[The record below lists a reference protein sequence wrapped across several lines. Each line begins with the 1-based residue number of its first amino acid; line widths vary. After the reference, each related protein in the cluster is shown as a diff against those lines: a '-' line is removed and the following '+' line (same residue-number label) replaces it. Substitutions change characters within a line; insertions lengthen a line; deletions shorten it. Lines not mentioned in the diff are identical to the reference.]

1 MEIKK
6 QTVDRLDSSKLSAQQ
21 ASATVERLHTI
32 MMGVDESRINDEIYE
47 LVVELDNICYNL
59 NKSVQQIEYKAFN
72 ELDK

>member
-21 ASATVERLHTI
+21 ASATVERLHAI